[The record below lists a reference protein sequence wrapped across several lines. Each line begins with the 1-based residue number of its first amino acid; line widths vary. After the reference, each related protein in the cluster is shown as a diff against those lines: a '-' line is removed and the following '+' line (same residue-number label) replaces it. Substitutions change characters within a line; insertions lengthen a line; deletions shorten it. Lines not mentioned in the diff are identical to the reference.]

1 MAGSEE
7 IDRTPEDLKAGV
19 LKSSA
24 VPAEVEFAFVQP
36 ELVSIGS
43 RLVVPGR

>member
-1 MAGSEE
+1 MAGFGE
-7 IDRTPEDLKAGV
+7 IDRTPEDLRAGV

-36 ELVSIGS
+36 ELVSIGL